1 MTRRKVLFVTYYWPP
16 AGGIGV
22 LRCLKI
28 VKYLRQFGWEPVVF
42 TSTASEYE
50 FTDNKNNLD
59 IPEGLEVHRIQGFN
73 PTAIFKK
80 ISGRKADAPLIDII
94 SDSPR
99 DPSKVDSL
107 GIWIRGNFFIPDA
120 RSFWIRP
127 AVRAMSAWM
136 TENKCD
142 AIFSDGPP
150 HTNTIAALK
159 IAEKFNL
166 PWLADFQ
173 DPWTQADY
181 YAHMKIGIIADKI
194 HRKWESRSLMRA
206 NMVSIASPSWAED
219 LQTLGRNDARV
230 LYYGYD
236 EADFKDYRPQH
247 PSELII
253 FHGGLLGL
261 DRNPKP
267 VIQALSKLK
276 NQLLQQFGK
285 LEIRLAGSVNS
296 SVVNDFHAAGLGDSL
311 TLLGLIPRS
320 EVFNEMAAARMLLLP
335 INDAP
340 NAKGRIPGKLF
351 EMIRSGKEILALG
364 PVQGDVA
371 KLLAATQTGQ
381 TFEYADFVGVESYFK
396 GLARH
401 DDPNE
406 QTPGERSEV
415 FSNERLAEKVANWL
429 DEISSHEC

>member
-1 MTRRKVLFVTYYWPP
+1 MKRRKVLFVTYYWPP

-42 TSTASEYE
+42 TSTETEYE
-50 FTDNKNNLD
+50 FTDDKNNLD
-59 IPEGLEVHRIQGFN
+59 IPDGLEVHRIKGFN
-73 PTAIFKK
+73 PTSIFKK
-80 ISGRKADAPLIDII
+80 ISGRKADVPLIDII

-99 DPSKVDSL
+99 YASKVDSL

-127 AVRAMSAWM
+127 AVRAMRAWM
-136 TENKCD
+136 NKNACD

-150 HTNTIAALK
+150 HTNTLAALK
-159 IAEKFNL
+159 IAEEFDL

-181 YAHMKIGIIADKI
+181 YAHMKISAIAHKI
-194 HRKWESRSLMRA
+194 HRKWESRSLERA
-206 NMVSIASPSWAED
+206 NLVSIASPSWAED
-219 LQTLGRNDARV
+219 LHALGRNDAHV

-236 EADFKDYRPQH
+236 EADFKDYRPQK

-267 VIQALSKLK
+267 VIQALSNLK
-276 NQLLQQFGK
+276 DQLLQQFGK

-296 SVVNDFHAAGLGDSL
+296 SVVDDFHQAGLGNHL
-311 TLLGLIPRS
+311 TLLGFIPRS
-320 EVFNEMAAARMLLLP
+320 EVFKEMAAAQMLLLP
-335 INDAP
+335 INNAP

-351 EMIRSGKEILALG
+351 EMMRSGKEIMALG

-371 KLLAATQTGQ
+371 KLLAATGTGQ
-381 TFEYADFVGVESYFK
+381 TFEYTDFVGVESYFN
-396 GLARH
+396 GLAH
-401 DDPNE
+401 SDLQQELAPTMNPED
-406 QTPGERSEV
+406 
-415 FSNERLAEKVANWL
+415 FSNERLAKKVAGWL
-429 DEISSHEC
+429 DEISSR